1 MGSRSDFPLEKLIIG
16 VLTTIPDRRDE
27 LRALLEAAFGPAD
40 WESPVYN
47 FTFTDYY
54 NPEMGSGI
62 KRYFLS
68 FADLVNPSRL
78 PDIKIRTNLLEDRF
92 RESGNRKINLDPG
105 SMSIDRLVLATTKN
119 RGHRIPLQNGIYGE
133 ITLIYQNRNFQPL
146 PWTYADFRTE
156 AYRTLLKEVR
166 KRYLN
171 QLKQSK

>member
-1 MGSRSDFPLEKLIIG
+1 MGSRSEFPLEKLIIG
-16 VLTTIPDRRDE
+16 VLTTVPDRRDE
-27 LRALLEAAFGPAD
+27 LRTLLEDAFGPAD
-40 WESPVYN
+40 WESPLYD
-47 FTFTDYY
+47 FTYTDYY
-54 NPEMGSGI
+54 IPEMGSGI

-68 FADLVNPSRL
+68 FADLINPSRL

-156 AYRTLLKEVR
+156 EYRTLLQEVR
-166 KRYLN
+166 SAYLH
-171 QLKQSK
+171 QLKQSE